1 MILPPSIL
9 RIRLRRRKRRG
20 LNLILPLILIWPIVL
35 ALALVLWP
43 VALVVAAHYGK
54 LRAAVR
60 VLPRVFLVMCA
71 LRGLRID
78 LADAEERML
87 VYIL

>member
-9 RIRLRRRKRRG
+9 RLRLRRPKRRG
-20 LNLILPLILIWPIVL
+20 VNLVLPLILIWPIVL

-43 VALVVAAHYGK
+43 VGLVVAVRYGK

-60 VLPRVFLVMCA
+60 ALPCVFIVMCA

-78 LADAEERML
+78 VVDAEERVF
-87 VYIL
+87 VYFL